1 MNRLVKH
8 LQSELKMAQSLLDI
22 STDHF
27 NRRTAQAQRTDLTR
41 AERQAEQ
48 ESADYHMA
56 KMSERRELVQRL
68 TDMLANAELAQ
79 ELKAKVQEGDPER
92 LDPFNGTEYTTEDD
106 LAHYSHER
114 EAAWQ

>member
-1 MNRLVKH
+1 MNKVIKH
-8 LQSELKMAQSLLDI
+8 IQNELSLAQMFLDI
-22 STDHF
+22 STAHF
-27 NRRTAQAQRTDLTR
+27 NHRSAQAQRADLTR
-41 AERQAEQ
+41 AERHAEQ

-56 KMSERRELVQRL
+56 RMGERRELVQRL
-68 TDMLANAELAQ
+68 TDMLAKAEAAQ